1 MPREALRKRPP
12 LDSSPGLQFMQY
24 GKNKDGYWDAEMFG
38 KQIDRIL
45 DCFDCLH
52 PDWQLC
58 LEVLAASWP
67 EAPKRGHRGF
77 PRKAFRRAE

>member
-1 MPREALRKRPP
+1 
-12 LDSSPGLQFMQY
+12 
-24 GKNKDGYWDAEMFG
+24 MFG

-58 LEVLAASWP
+58 LEVRHPSIRRLITC
-67 EAPKRGHRGF
+67 EFITKFGRG
-77 PRKAFRRAE
+77 